1 METYYWTMKN
11 GQKIN
16 VDDMDENH
24 LRNTLKLIIRR
35 SNERALKAAQEKQ
48 RFRLNGDIAQNHVE
62 TMEDQDYFDECDDTF
77 DYWKS

>member
-35 SNERALKAAQEKQ
+35 SNERALKEAREKQ

-62 TMEDQDYFDECDDTF
+62 TMEDQDYFDECDNTF
-77 DYWKS
+77 DFQ